1 MAKPIIYHIDVN
13 SAFLSW
19 EAAKQQLENPGQPDI
34 RNIPSAICGDPKH
47 RHGIILAKSIPAKE
61 FGITTGEPVSQALK
75 KCPTLTLIAP
85 TYGLYVENSHKL
97 MAHLR
102 RYCPVVDP
110 FSIDE
115 AFCDMTGTELLYPDP
130 IAFAH
135 TLKDEIRE
143 TYGFTVNIGI
153 SSNRLLA
160 KMASDFEKPDK
171 VHTLFPDEVP
181 SKMWPLPVEDL
192 LFIGK
197 NTAKKLHELG
207 IHSIGDLAAADPAL
221 LQNHLKK
228 MGLTAWHY
236 ANGHS
241 DDDFSHAA
249 QNKGYSNS
257 TTLAEDVTVPGQA
270 KEILLSLT
278 ETVASRLR
286 YDDMKAGV
294 VSVTI
299 RNTDFEDH
307 SKQVSLYSNTN
318 VTEELYNEVSVL
330 FDKLW
335 DGSPIRLLGVAASKA
350 EEGSA
355 YQYELFN
362 QGKHEK
368 LEKLDAAI
376 DKVRARYGDDSIKR
390 AALLN
395 NTYRPRKK

>member
-1 MAKPIIYHIDVN
+1 MAKSLVFHIDVN

-19 EAAKQQLENPGQPDI
+19 EAAKQHNEDPSAPDI
-34 RNIPSAICGDPKH
+34 RDIPAAICGNPKS
-47 RHGIILAKSIPAKE
+47 RHGIILAKSIPAKKY
-61 FGITTGEPVSQALK
+61 GVVTGEPVSQALK

-97 MAHLR
+97 MEHLR
-102 RYCPVVDP
+102 RYCPEVDP

-135 TLKDEIRE
+135 SLKDEIRE

-171 VHTLFPDEVP
+171 VHTLFPHEVP
-181 SKMWPLPVEDL
+181 SKMWPLPVENL

-197 NTAKKLHELG
+197 STAKKLHELG
-207 IHSIGDLAAADPAL
+207 IHSIGDLAAADPTL

-228 MGLTAWHY
+228 MGLTAWRY

-241 DDDFSHAA
+241 DGDFSHAA

-257 TTLAEDVTVPGQA
+257 TTMAEDVTTPGQA

-318 VTEELYNEVSVL
+318 VTEELYNEVSAL

-355 YQYELFN
+355 YQYDLFN

-390 AALLN
+390 ATLLN